1 MCVDV
6 VVLFVVVRL
15 LCVVV
20 LVGVLGVVVLFLE
33 DVTYLLS
40 ISIFL
45 PSDYYR

>member
-20 LVGVLGVVVLFLE
+20 LVGVLGAVVLFLE

-45 PSDYYR
+45 PSYYYR